1 MTTPFK
7 LAGLLVAFGLL
18 VFTSSVPGSAQN
30 VRDHRPCCQ
39 SPTDTECQ
47 QCYHGTGHNG
57 PAPEG
62 GVTVNG
68 KAAHVKQSPDH
79 Q

>member
-39 SPTDTECQ
+39 SPSDTDCQ
-47 QCYHGTGHNG
+47 QCDYHGHKA

-68 KAAHVKQSPDH
+68 NPVHVKQPPDH